1 MIDITIYLDGKTS
14 ECGYKYVVKRDCM
27 ALTAYRTDN
36 GFRRFLAIYGL
47 KINPKYT
54 QLHDM
59 RAAGKGRVITAMCY
73 EKRVT
78 DGPYFWSLDEIPEN
92 ARRFVS
98 LCNGEY
104 VDCYITDDGQTA
116 TIYRP
121 NPNAKNVYIPYNYRE
136 MADKIG

>member
-1 MIDITIYLDGKTS
+1 
-14 ECGYKYVVKRDCM
+14 
-27 ALTAYRTDN
+27 
-36 GFRRFLAIYGL
+36 
-47 KINPKYT
+47 
-54 QLHDM
+54 M

-78 DGPYFWSLDEIPEN
+78 DGPYFWNLDDVPAN
-92 ARRFVS
+92 ARCFVS

-104 VDCYITDDGQTA
+104 VDCYITDDGRTA

>member
-1 MIDITIYLDGKTS
+1 
-14 ECGYKYVVKRDCM
+14 
-27 ALTAYRTDN
+27 
-36 GFRRFLAIYGL
+36 
-47 KINPKYT
+47 
-54 QLHDM
+54 M
-59 RAAGKGRVITAMCY
+59 RAAGKGRVITTACY
-73 EKRVT
+73 DKRVT
-78 DGPYFWSLDEIPEN
+78 DGPYFWRLDDVPEN

-116 TIYRP
+116 TVYRP

>member
-1 MIDITIYLDGKTS
+1 MINIIIYLDGKTS
-14 ECGYKYVVKRDCM
+14 ECGYKYVIQQDWM

-36 GFRRFLAIYGL
+36 GFRRFLAVYGL

-78 DGPYFWSLDEIPEN
+78 DGPYFWNLDDVPES

-104 VDCYITDDGQTA
+104 VDCYITDDGQTV
-116 TIYRP
+116 TVYRP